1 MSEPTTRKNKLD
13 LAYAALLSE
22 DDTQV
27 LDALSR
33 IERAGDARAIPHLLN
48 ALVAT
53 ESEAVRTRITDL
65 LFQVKAAHAAE
76 ELLSALTRDELR
88 SVRRTIVATFWNA
101 GLDVRDHL
109 DAFITIAVE
118 GSAAE
123 CFESLTVIEHQELWP
138 EKDARKGLARVRKAA
153 AAEADAYKAAMLN
166 DLVGVLEERL
176 GVA

>member
-22 DDTQV
+22 DDAQV

-53 ESEAVRTRITDL
+53 ESEAVRTRITEL

-76 ELLSALTRDELR
+76 ELLAALDREDLHT
-88 SVRRTIVATFWNA
+88 VRRTIVASFWNA

-109 DAFITIAVE
+109 DAFI
-118 GSAAE
+118 
-123 CFESLTVIEHQELWP
+123 
-138 EKDARKGLARVRKAA
+138 
-153 AAEADAYKAAMLN
+153 
-166 DLVGVLEERL
+166 
-176 GVA
+176 